1 MSGRFLVIP
10 QIIAPFIHLDWEI
23 NITKINKK
31 QAPIKL
37 NEATIQSFSK
47 EIRDENKLNNQRQ
60 LKNQKEIKAK
70 REREVEVLPYH
81 SQVANPRCNLS
92 LSSDP
97 SVRTQDLEELAVN
110 DGDWRGDRDG
120 N

>member
-1 MSGRFLVIP
+1 MKP
-10 QIIAPFIHLDWEI
+10 QFKVLARRSEMKTSSTI
-23 NITKINKK
+23 NGNSRTKKRLK
-31 QAPIKL
+31 QKG
-37 NEATIQSFSK
+37 
-47 EIRDENKLNNQRQ
+47 
-60 LKNQKEIKAK
+60 
-70 REREVEVLPYH
+70 EREVEVLPYH

>member
-1 MSGRFLVIP
+1 MKP
-10 QIIAPFIHLDWEI
+10 QFKVLARRSEMKTSSTI
-23 NITKINKK
+23 NGNSITKK
-31 QAPIKL
+31 
-37 NEATIQSFSK
+37 
-47 EIRDENKLNNQRQ
+47 
-60 LKNQKEIKAK
+60 KEIKAK